1 MINNIHPVKLIIG
14 TELKTFAKPLNQF
27 WLLKI
32 FFRMSVSQRQ
42 IEIARKAFTVFN
54 MDAAKIKP
62 HY

>member
-1 MINNIHPVKLIIG
+1 MKIIIG
-14 TELKTFAKPLNQF
+14 TELEIFAKPLNQF
-27 WLLKI
+27 WLFKM